1 MGTLRIAPIR
11 LPIEQPVCSL
21 HALLIERT
29 SFGVMKL
36 SRRTLTF
43 GSLSSL
49 VGFATAGR
57 ARAQSSSAS
66 LPAHFRGRELPNRVA
81 AGDVTDSSAVVWARP
96 ARFGLVIF
104 QLSRSES
111 FRFSRYRIGF
121 ARRGGLPMKAVF
133 DRLRP
138 GTTYHYRVFSGFGN
152 ASTGRFETAAEPTSK
167 RVGLRFGV
175 TGDQRGELAPYPSVR
190 NAVDRELQLF
200 IELGD
205 TIYADFPSPN
215 VPAAQAESFGEFVSK
230 NEEVYADRQ
239 GLNTL
244 AELRS
249 QVAWMATIDDHE
261 VTNDFAGGADP
272 STDPRFTSNG
282 EQFINETALYRNGL
296 RAFELFQPVEPQV
309 YKGTGDSRVDGRPKL
324 YRNRQYGTD
333 AAFFLLDA
341 RSFRDAPLPPVT
353 DVSDL
358 AQVQQFLAASFDPSR
373 TLLGRPQLE
382 ELKADLLAAEA
393 AGVLWKFVMVPEP
406 IQNLGPLAA
415 SDRYEGYAAERNEL
429 LAFIDQSGI
438 QNVAFICADLHGTLV
453 NNLTYQ
459 TNPLAAPTPV
469 AAFEIVTG
477 SVAFDAP
484 FGPTLFQIAA
494 GLGLVDP
501 ATIAAYNAAPRDAK
515 DTLILKPLIDATL
528 QQFGYPRLGL
538 DVDNAGP
545 KSVQA
550 TLVSGDYVRTH
561 TYGWSEFDIDAATGQ
576 LTVTTYGIDPYTQAE
591 IESDPTVLER
601 KPAVVSQFTVDP
613 R

>member
-1 MGTLRIAPIR
+1 MRPLFTAMDCGPSSCSSRSSRKSTR
-11 LPIEQPVCSL
+11 EPVTAVS
-21 HALLIERT
+21 
-29 SFGVMKL
+29 M
-36 SRRTLTF
+36 
-43 GSLSSL
+43 
-49 VGFATAGR
+49 AGR
-57 ARAQSSSAS
+57 SS
-66 LPAHFRGRELPNRVA
+66 
-81 AGDVTDSSAVVWARP
+81 T
-96 ARFGLVIF
+96 
-104 QLSRSES
+104 
-111 FRFSRYRIGF
+111 
-121 ARRGGLPMKAVF
+121 
-133 DRLRP
+133 
-138 GTTYHYRVFSGFGN
+138 GTV
-152 ASTGRFETAAEPTSK
+152 STGRTPRSSSST
-167 RVGLRFGV
+167 L
-175 TGDQRGELAPYPSVR
+175 
-190 NAVDRELQLF
+190 DR
-200 IELGD
+200 
-205 TIYADFPSPN
+205 
-215 VPAAQAESFGEFVSK
+215 
-230 NEEVYADRQ
+230 
-239 GLNTL
+239 
-244 AELRS
+244 
-249 QVAWMATIDDHE
+249 
-261 VTNDFAGGADP
+261 
-272 STDPRFTSNG
+272 
-282 EQFINETALYRNGL
+282 
-296 RAFELFQPVEPQV
+296 
-309 YKGTGDSRVDGRPKL
+309 
-324 YRNRQYGTD
+324 
-333 AAFFLLDA
+333 
-341 RSFRDAPLPPVT
+341 FRDAPLPPVT

-459 TNPLAAPTPV
+459 MNPLAAPTPV

-528 QQFGYPRLGL
+528 QQFGFPRLGL

-576 LTVTTYGIDPYTQAE
+576 LTVTTYGSIR
-591 IESDPTVLER
+591 I
-601 KPAVVSQFTVDP
+601 P
-613 R
+613 RRRSRVTRRFSSGSRPS